1 MAAKKT
7 SSIFASLK
15 NDLEA
20 QKAEDEKNLEEESTL
35 DALEFDTEED
45 SPTAKS
51 TETPAPKAKAS
62 AQPVI
67 ENAEKPAAE
76 IEKAE
81 KNTAPAPVYEEVQPQ
96 VQPQPAKKT
105 SILAGA
111 KNRTVRVPRSLA
123 LTQEADEKIQMLK
136 KKYDLSLNEIIN
148 RIILA
153 YED

>member
-20 QKAEDEKNLEEESTL
+20 QKAEEKEHEEDISIDSLEFETSEEE
-35 DALEFDTEED
+35 
-45 SPTAKS
+45 
-51 TETPAPKAKAS
+51 
-62 AQPVI
+62 
-67 ENAEKPAAE
+67 
-76 IEKAE
+76 
-81 KNTAPAPVYEEVQPQ
+81 NTATTTAEQRENTTIVKEEPVKEPQ
-96 VQPQPAKKT
+96 NNINENQTTEKITEPTVSYKEPTPEISAQPAKKT

-123 LTQEADEKIQMLK
+123 LTQEADAKIQMLK